1 MPQHQNTGISIKQI
15 AQLTGLSVATV
26 SRVINRKGYYSQAA
40 EEKVR
45 RVAEEYHYVPNLIA
59 RSLKTRRTDT
69 IGVIIPDINGDFFA
83 RAVLQLQLG
92 FFAHGYSTI
101 IFNTNHDLKLA
112 DACMNMMRSNQV
124 SGIVN
129 FTGAVIA
136 EEYAAHVPVLYFDR
150 KPDDDT
156 AGPYLVGDNRMGGY
170 LAGELLARRG
180 CRRPAVLVPA
190 NLSAN
195 HTGRLEGFLSAM
207 RTADLEEQTLSI
219 RAGGFTIEDG
229 SAAMIPRLLGGDC
242 DGVFCVN
249 DYLTTGVLQAV
260 RHLGL
265 DVPQRLRIVGY
276 DVDSV
281 LRLIRPTFTT
291 IVQPLEQMTSLAV
304 ENLLRLINGED
315 VDSVTLPVRLVTGE
329 TA

>member
-156 AGPYLVGDNRMGGY
+156 AGP
-170 LAGELLARRG
+170 
-180 CRRPAVLVPA
+180 
-190 NLSAN
+190 
-195 HTGRLEGFLSAM
+195 
-207 RTADLEEQTLSI
+207 
-219 RAGGFTIEDG
+219 
-229 SAAMIPRLLGGDC
+229 
-242 DGVFCVN
+242 
-249 DYLTTGVLQAV
+249 
-260 RHLGL
+260 
-265 DVPQRLRIVGY
+265 
-276 DVDSV
+276 
-281 LRLIRPTFTT
+281 
-291 IVQPLEQMTSLAV
+291 
-304 ENLLRLINGED
+304 
-315 VDSVTLPVRLVTGE
+315 
-329 TA
+329 